1 MRKIICHYHIYKNSG
16 TSFDTLLTSNFGD
29 NHICFDGPF
38 PFFSVDQEQ
47 LDKIISRKPGI
58 VAFSSHQIHLPV
70 PVSLN
75 YQVLP
80 VVFIRHPLLRIS
92 SVYKFKRQIDDGTN
106 ISIAACKMN
115 FDEWVSHCFSSGQE
129 MTHVS
134 NGQTRILGAAY
145 RQKPLLR
152 RTPQSMEYDINQA
165 IRNINNV
172 PLLARTE
179 YFNEDVSRF
188 PKILAQHDID
198 FSFKKIDPQNS
209 TSKDIHQPIS
219 DRVKRVEESLSQD
232 NYEKIINANMQ
243 DQRLFE
249 YASSLIDGSK

>member
-1 MRKIICHYHIYKNSG
+1 
-16 TSFDTLLTSNFGD
+16 
-29 NHICFDGPF
+29 
-38 PFFSVDQEQ
+38 
-47 LDKIISRKPGI
+47 
-58 VAFSSHQIHLPV
+58 
-70 PVSLN
+70 
-75 YQVLP
+75 
-80 VVFIRHPLLRIS
+80 
-92 SVYKFKRQIDDGTN
+92 
-106 ISIAACKMN
+106 
-115 FDEWVSHCFSSGQE
+115 
-129 MTHVS
+129 
-134 NGQTRILGAAY
+134 
-145 RQKPLLR
+145 
-152 RTPQSMEYDINQA
+152 MEYDINQA